1 MEFKKLQNFRDIAHG
16 DMKKGLLFRSGN
28 LHRLPEKDRRLLF
41 EKYGVRVVID
51 LRTAQEV
58 QTKPDVSIPGVR
70 YCHIPLITMEEMGAG
85 SEKEAKRRIIK
96 EHKLPDIL
104 EYYERLT
111 LPTRKEAYTRIFDVL
126 CEAEGSVLFHCT
138 AGKDRTGILTA
149 LIFTLCG
156 VDKETIYQDYLRTND
171 DPVVPFAYKVFALFL
186 DKQFR
191 LEFKEYFKA
200 KPEYLDKAY
209 DSILQKYGDLEAFLK
224 EISGIDG
231 KKRDLFLSKYLRK

>member
-1 MEFKKLQNFRDIAHG
+1 MEFKKLQNFRDIAYG

-28 LHRLPEKDRRLLF
+28 LNRLPKKDQRLLF
-41 EKYGVRVVID
+41 EEYGVRVVID

-126 CEAEGSVLFHCT
+126 CKAEGSVLFHCT

-149 LIFTLCG
+149 LILTLCG

-224 EISGIDG
+224 EICGIDRE
-231 KKRDLFLSKYLRK
+231 KRDLFLSKYLRK

>member
-28 LHRLPEKDRRLLF
+28 LNRLPKKDQRLLF
-41 EKYGVRVVID
+41 EEYGVRVVID

-126 CEAEGSVLFHCT
+126 CKAEGSVLFHCT

-149 LIFTLCG
+149 LILTLCG

-224 EISGIDG
+224 EICGIEG
-231 KKRDLFLSKYLRK
+231 EKRDLFLSKYLRK

>member
-28 LHRLPEKDRRLLF
+28 LHRLPKKDQRLLF

-111 LPTRKEAYTRIFDVL
+111 LPMRKEAYTRIFDVL
-126 CEAEGSVLFHCT
+126 CKAEGSVLFHCT

-149 LIFTLCG
+149 LILSLCG

-224 EISGIDG
+224 EICGIDG